1 LAGFRSP
8 KTIYENTI
16 ELTENS
22 DFRRLQMAQAK
33 TLNSTDIEH
42 VLAYVETRAH
52 AARNRAMLMLTHLAG
67 LRVGEVAC
75 LRWQDVTNKD
85 GSVKEE
91 IRLLPDMT
99 KGRHARTVFVSSKLK
114 AELQACAEQTK
125 CVERSYPFFATQKS
139 IKQGFS
145 ANSLTQTLALL
156 YRGAGLEGA
165 SSHSGRRSF
174 LTNLANKGTS
184 IHLLKTLAG
193 HRSIQTTAMYLYS
206 SPAQLRAV
214 VELV

>member
-1 LAGFRSP
+1 
-8 KTIYENTI
+8 
-16 ELTENS
+16 
-22 DFRRLQMAQAK
+22 MAQAK
-33 TLNSTDIEH
+33 TLNSTDLEK
-42 VLAYVETRAH
+42 VLTYVETRAH
-52 AARNRAMLMLTHLAG
+52 AARNRTALLLTHLAG

-85 GSVKEE
+85 GSVKDE

-114 AELQACAEQTK
+114 IELQAYADQAK
-125 CVERSYPFFATQKS
+125 CVDRSYPFFATQKS

-145 ANSLTQTLALL
+145 ANSLTQTLATL

-165 SSHSGRRSF
+165 SSHSGRKSF
-174 LTNLANKGTS
+174 LTNLANKGTP

-206 SPAQLRAV
+206 SPDQLRAV
-214 VELV
+214 VELA

>member
-1 LAGFRSP
+1 
-8 KTIYENTI
+8 
-16 ELTENS
+16 
-22 DFRRLQMAQAK
+22 MAQAK
-33 TLNSTDIEH
+33 TLSSAEIER

-52 AARNRAMLMLTHLAG
+52 ATRNRAMLLLTHLAG

-85 GSVKEE
+85 GSVKDE

-114 AELQACAEQTK
+114 AELQAYAEQTK

-165 SSHSGRRSF
+165 SSHSGRRTF
-174 LTNLANKGTS
+174 LTNLANKGTA

-193 HRSIQTTAMYLYS
+193 HRSIQTTATYLYS
-206 SPAQLRAV
+206 SPSQLRAV
-214 VELV
+214 VELA

>member
-1 LAGFRSP
+1 
-8 KTIYENTI
+8 
-16 ELTENS
+16 
-22 DFRRLQMAQAK
+22 MAQAK
-33 TLNSTDIEH
+33 TLSSKDFEQ

-114 AELQACAEQTK
+114 AELEAYATTAK

-139 IKQGFS
+139 IKEGFS

-156 YRGAGLEGA
+156 YKGAGLEGA

-184 IHLLKTLAG
+184 IHLLKTIAG

-206 SPAQLRAV
+206 SPAQLKAV